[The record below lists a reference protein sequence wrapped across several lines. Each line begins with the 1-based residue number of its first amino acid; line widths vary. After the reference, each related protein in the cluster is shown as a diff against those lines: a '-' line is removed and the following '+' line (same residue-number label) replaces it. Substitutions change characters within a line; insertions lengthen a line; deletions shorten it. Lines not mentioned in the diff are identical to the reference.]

1 MIKKKIL
8 VTGAAGFIG
17 SKICS
22 ELLKKKYTVIG
33 CDDFS
38 SGLKKNVIKGIKFLN
53 IDLSNKKKISI
64 LPKNIDYIF
73 HLAGQSSGEKSFED
87 PINDLN
93 RNFITTYNLI
103 DFAKKNFIKNFFYA
117 SSMSVY
123 GNSVSKANINANC
136 KPISYYGLHKKLSE
150 DYIIKNSNNFNFII
164 FRIFNVYGPGQDLLN
179 EKQGMVSIYLASL
192 LKKSKI
198 VVKGSLNRFRDLI
211 YIDDVVEIWI
221 EALKNKKMQ
230 NRIINL
236 GTGQKIKVIKMLEI
250 LKKLHVKKSKIII
263 KKNTPG
269 DQHGIYSDKSLLK
282 FIYKRKFIN
291 TKEGFKKFYNWAK
304 KLN

>member
-1 MIKKKIL
+1 
-8 VTGAAGFIG
+8 
-17 SKICS
+17 
-22 ELLKKKYTVIG
+22 
-33 CDDFS
+33 
-38 SGLKKNVIKGIKFLN
+38 
-53 IDLSNKKKISI
+53 
-64 LPKNIDYIF
+64 
-73 HLAGQSSGEKSFED
+73 
-87 PINDLN
+87 
-93 RNFITTYNLI
+93 
-103 DFAKKNFIKNFFYA
+103 
-117 SSMSVY
+117 
-123 GNSVSKANINANC
+123 
-136 KPISYYGLHKKLSE
+136 
-150 DYIIKNSNNFNFII
+150 
-164 FRIFNVYGPGQDLLN
+164 
-179 EKQGMVSIYLASL
+179 MVSIYLASL